1 MLISLNTKLIGLIGN
16 PLGQSFS
23 SYFQNETLRTLDLDY
38 IYYPIEVENKN
49 LEHVINGMRSM
60 NFAGFAVTK
69 PYKIEV
75 LKYMDELD
83 DDAKLIGS
91 INTVVI
97 ENERLKGYNT
107 DGKGL
112 IRSFKHDLKLDLEN
126 NFFLSFGAGGTARA
140 VCFELAKNNVSNIN
154 IVSISNSS
162 LILAKELNNIYG
174 DIAKGYSI
182 SNGDFDMEKIVSNS
196 DILMNFTGL
205 GMNNSINETCVNK
218 DYIKSSHICFDA
230 TYNPKKTKFLIE
242 AEEKGATILNG
253 LNMLINQGAIQFQLW
268 TNYKAP
274 YQLMT
279 NIINRIEA

>member
-75 LKYMDELD
+75 MKYMDELD
-83 DDAKLIGS
+83 CDAKLIGS

-126 NFFLSFGAGGTARA
+126 NSFLSFGAGGTARS

-182 SNGDFDMEKIVSNS
+182 SNGDFDMEKIVSN
-196 DILMNFTGL
+196 
-205 GMNNSINETCVNK
+205 
-218 DYIKSSHICFDA
+218 
-230 TYNPKKTKFLIE
+230 
-242 AEEKGATILNG
+242 
-253 LNMLINQGAIQFQLW
+253 
-268 TNYKAP
+268 
-274 YQLMT
+274 
-279 NIINRIEA
+279 